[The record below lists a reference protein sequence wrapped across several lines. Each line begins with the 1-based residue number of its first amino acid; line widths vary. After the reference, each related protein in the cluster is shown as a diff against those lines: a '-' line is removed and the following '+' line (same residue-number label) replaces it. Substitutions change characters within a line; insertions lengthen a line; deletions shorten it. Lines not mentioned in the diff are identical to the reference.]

1 MEYVLDLN
9 PVLNLDR
16 SFLGRMQFTIP
27 SRAAALYLELY
38 MLRDFLPLYF
48 GTPSQSTILALQ
60 ERVAE
65 FNSRIL
71 PRLSIMRDVVDGLY
85 PPGSFTAEY
94 VVDTVHILQ
103 GTERPESE
111 SESSEEDYEAYAGDF
126 IHYSDNEDRDDYDS
140 YLYGEDASW
149 S

>member
-1 MEYVLDLN
+1 
-9 PVLNLDR
+9 
-16 SFLGRMQFTIP
+16 
-27 SRAAALYLELY
+27 

-111 SESSEEDYEAYAGDF
+111 SESSEEDYEAYADDF
-126 IHYSDNEDRDDYDS
+126 IHYSDDEDRDDYDS